1 MRNTSQRWPHP
12 TMSIRDILE
21 HTEQYTVEIINGRQR
36 TAADRAYR
44 IFLFALS
51 HIYRF
56 AVDLRLSMY
65 RHSLKKRRNLG
76 SFVVSVGNLTVG
88 GTGKTPVVE
97 LLARTLASHGRKVAI
112 LSRGYRSKARTRKE
126 KFEDARIKVAEM
138 EKEKLAKGGS
148 PFSWFERFL
157 RTIQALNT
165 RMAPKVVSDGKKVM
179 LTSQEA
185 GDEPFM
191 LARNLVEKP
200 NRPGVAVIVD
210 KDRVHGGR
218 YAITQYGADTLLLD
232 DGFQYM
238 PLRPRINIVLVDATN
253 PFHNHEPLPS
263 GLLREPI
270 EHINK
275 ADYIFLTKSKG
286 LDSLRHLKRFLK
298 RHNPRAPIIE
308 CNHEPRHLQGLWD
321 DSQQELTALKGLKV
335 AAICGIAVPESFEG
349 YLEALGATIVYR
361 ERYVDHHR
369 YRESEI
375 ESFCKKGAELGAQM
389 FVTTEKDAVRIPEID
404 THGLPFTF
412 LRVEITIL
420 KGKRH
425 FDDCITSICLW

>member
-1 MRNTSQRWPHP
+1 MTL
-12 TMSIRDILE
+12 RDILE
-21 HTEQYTVEIINGRQR
+21 RTEQYTVEIINGRQR
-36 TAADRAYR
+36 TAADCAYR
-44 IFLFALS
+44 IFLFGLS
-51 HIYRF
+51 HLYRF
-56 AVDLRLSMY
+56 AVELRLSMY
-65 RHSLKKRRNLG
+65 RHSLLKRRNLG

-97 LLARTLASHGRKVAI
+97 LLARTLATHGRKVAI
-112 LSRGYRSKARTRKE
+112 LSRGYRSKPRTRKE
-126 KFEDARIKVAEM
+126 KLEDARAKVAEM
-138 EKEKLAKGGS
+138 EQEKLAKGGH
-148 PFSWFERFL
+148 PFSWFERL
-157 RTIQALNT
+157 LKTIQALNT
-165 RMAPKVVSDGKKVM
+165 RMDPKVVSDGKTIR

-191 LARNLVEKP
+191 LARNLLEKP
-200 NRPGVAVIVD
+200 NRAGVAVIVD

-218 YAITQYGADTLLLD
+218 YAITKYGSDTLLLD

-238 PLRPRINIVLVDATN
+238 PLRPRINIVLVDTTN
-253 PFHNHEPLPS
+253 PFHNHETLPG

-270 EHINK
+270 EHISK

-286 LDSLRHLKRFLK
+286 LESLRHLRRFLK

-321 DSQQELTALKGLKV
+321 DEQQELTALRGLKV

-349 YLEALGATIVYR
+349 YLEVLGATIVYR

-375 ESFCKKGAELGAQM
+375 EAFCKKGAELGAQM
-389 FVTTEKDAVRIPEID
+389 FVTTEKDAVRIPKVN
-404 THGLPFTF
+404 TQNRPFTF

-420 KGKRH
+420 KGRTY

>member
-1 MRNTSQRWPHP
+1 MAV
-12 TMSIRDILE
+12 RDILE
-21 HTEQYTVEIINGRQR
+21 RIEQYTVEIINGRQKS
-36 TAADRAYR
+36 TADRAFR

-56 AVDLRLSMY
+56 AVELRLSMY
-65 RHSLKKRRNLG
+65 RHSLIKRRNLG

-97 LLARTLASHGRKVAI
+97 LLARTLALRGRKVAI
-112 LSRGYRSKARTRKE
+112 LSRDYRSKPRTRKE
-126 KFEDARIKVAEM
+126 KFEDAKAKVVEM
-138 EKEKLAKGGS
+138 ECEEIAKGGH
-148 PFSWFERFL
+148 PFSWHARL
-157 RTIQALNT
+157 LMTLKALNT
-165 RMAPKVVSDGKKVM
+165 RMDPKVVSDGKSVM

-191 LARNLVEKP
+191 LARNLLETP
-200 NRPGVAVIVD
+200 QRHGVAVVVD

-218 YAITQYGADTLLLD
+218 YAITKYGADTLLLD

-238 PLRPRINIVLVDATN
+238 PLRPRINIVLVDTTN
-253 PFHNHEPLPS
+253 PFHNHETLPG

-270 EHINK
+270 DHISK
-275 ADYIFLTKSKG
+275 ADYIFLTKSRG
-286 LDSLRHLKRFLK
+286 HDSLRHLKGFLK
-298 RHNPRAPIIE
+298 KHNPNAPIIE

-321 DSQQELTALKGLKV
+321 NHQQELTALNGLKV

-349 YLEALGATIVYR
+349 YLEKLGATIVYR

-375 ESFCKKGAELGAQM
+375 EAFCHKGREQGAQM
-389 FVTTEKDAVRIPEID
+389 FVTTEKDAVRIPEVD
-404 THGLPFTF
+404 TLGLPFTF

-420 KGKRH
+420 KGKKH
-425 FDDCITSICLW
+425 FDDCITNICMI